1 LWYILPEKEIDRV
14 WTKLLPKKEYILD
27 KERYKIMIA
36 HYSVLEWSSTTS
48 SDAVCNDIVLDKS
61 DSL

>member
-36 HYSVLEWSSTTS
+36 HYSVLE
-48 SDAVCNDIVLDKS
+48 VEFNNFK
-61 DSL
+61 